1 VPVVAET
8 PAVWRCPVCEGVN
21 RGGRTCSTCGE
32 QLPPG
37 FVPVDAAA
45 QPRVPRAP
53 AHPPVA
59 PRPTVVAPPRTPRFP
74 SPEEIFGSN
83 PFR

>member
-1 VPVVAET
+1 VAEM

-21 RGGRTCSTCGE
+21 HGGRTCSTCGE

-37 FVPVDAAA
+37 FVPADAA
-45 QPRVPRAP
+45 PRAAEAVP
-53 AHPPVA
+53 ASGPP
-59 PRPTVVAPPRTPRFP
+59 RTVAPPLRRAPRFP

>member
-1 VPVVAET
+1 MAEM

-32 QLPPG
+32 QLPSG
-37 FVPVDAAA
+37 FVPADATPR
-45 QPRVPRAP
+45 QPEAR
-53 AHPPVA
+53 
-59 PRPTVVAPPRTPRFP
+59 PRPSYAPPRTVAPPPRRAPRFP
-74 SPEEIFGSN
+74 SPEEIFGSD